1 MNPTAMNPTESI
13 ERHPF
18 EELADEFVLKLRGG
32 QSPSIE
38 HYAQAYP
45 EHAAMIRSVFP
56 SLMIV
61 EKVSAKV
68 TNESISPT
76 LCATGSDPTQFVP
89 KAFDDFEILQCIG
102 QGGMGVV
109 YEAIQ
114 GSLQRRVALKVIHAQ
129 ASASPRSRERFR
141 REAESAAGLHHT
153 NIVPVY
159 GSGEDHGLQYYAM
172 QLIHGSTLADVIV
185 SLRARLGE
193 SVTQEPLGPALT
205 LHAVDQLLTQRA
217 VSPNA
222 RQPQSSQKGAHK
234 SSNSYTTPSTPSQNH
249 GARGSS
255 APNEPTQPVQT
266 LDLTLAA
273 IQEPMQGSPL
283 AADPLS
289 TSIPASTLPASIPT
303 ASIPTASIPTASIL
317 PGTSKVSQDD
327 RSVRAIPMHY
337 YRNIARL
344 TSKVADALD
353 YAHQSG
359 VLHRDIKPSNL
370 LLDQTGTI
378 WVADFGLA
386 FREDLEGQTQ
396 TGELLGT
403 LRYMAPEQFVAKADS
418 RSDIYSLGLTLFELL
433 TLRPALEAPKRRV
446 LDPTKYSQLE
456 FTVSERQVIPRD
468 LQTIV
473 LKASALE
480 PENRYER
487 AKDFQED
494 LERFLDDLPILAR
507 RESPIESAMRW
518 IRRNPAIAS
527 LAASLFGLLVAI
539 ATILGLW
546 NRQQRQTLDELKLAY
561 IASANSL
568 VDRTKALEQAN
579 TESHRARQ
587 NMDLALEAFSTI
599 TENIASRGRSLEIQG
614 LDEAGLETD
623 GFADAVLTQADVEL
637 LKSLQNFFDRFAE
650 ENATDLR
657 FDAAISR
664 RRVGEIEN
672 KIGRYDQAAESLR
685 RAIAEFEAVRNK
697 DQAEQNKQRVLNE
710 EVQARKELIGLHSR
724 RDQFPRAIE
733 EMENLR
739 EVLKKNPEFATSEE
753 GRFGLASALESL
765 CSGSARLALDRSLND
780 RNLNDRRRRLF
791 PPIYGR
797 PGPWVPEIPIPMAQR
812 LERDL
817 AYNAQAV
824 ELLDGLS
831 QQYPLQSKYRL
842 GLARNHRDRM
852 RMYRL
857 LGLQSEFEKS
867 LGKASEIFQDLLSKN
882 PTSAV
887 LKYELANLYASS
899 LMHPSVDGNRL
910 EEAIRL
916 VQESLQ
922 EHPGVPEYQTLYASL
937 LARSAWTMPAGI
949 DPAAERQFERV
960 ENGIN
965 KLQQSIAIHQ
975 GLVDRFPEIQ
985 VYAIHLL
992 QTKMQIVDYYNQFRR
1007 PERAKQTLAEAIA
1020 LAEKLIESGTARQP
1034 ALRAIL
1040 ERLKERKNTLETK
1053 PEQEKP

>member
-1 MNPTAMNPTESI
+1 MNPTAMNPTEAI

-18 EELADEFVLKLRGG
+18 EELADEFVLKFRSGH
-32 QSPSIE
+32 SPSIE

-45 EHAAMIRSVFP
+45 EHAAMIRSIFP

-68 TNESISPT
+68 TNESIAPT
-76 LCATGSDPTQFVP
+76 LSATGSEPTQLVP

-102 QGGMGVV
+102 RGGMGVV

-193 SVTQEPLGPALT
+193 SVPDEPLGPALT
-205 LHAVDQLLTQRA
+205 LDAVDQLLTQRA
-217 VSPNA
+217 ASPSA
-222 RQPQSSQKGAHK
+222 KYPQSSQKGAHK
-234 SSNSYTTPSTPSQNH
+234 SSNSYSTPSKPSQDDQPT
-249 GARGSS
+249 SPL
-255 APNEPTQPVQT
+255 APNDPTLPAET
-266 LDLTLAA
+266 RDLTRAA

-283 AADPLS
+283 ATDELS
-289 TSIPASTLPASIPT
+289 TSILPASI
-303 ASIPTASIPTASIL
+303 S
-317 PGTSKVSQDD
+317 PGTSEVSHDD
-327 RSVRAIPMHY
+327 RAVRAIPMHY

-456 FTVSERQVIPRD
+456 FTASERQVIPRD

-480 PENRYER
+480 PVNRYAR

-527 LAASLFGLLVAI
+527 LTASLFGLLVAI

-546 NRQQRQTLDELKLAY
+546 NRQQRETLDELKLAY

-568 VDRTKALEQAN
+568 ADRTKALEQAN
-579 TESHRARQ
+579 TESQRARQ

-650 ENATDLR
+650 ENATDLS

-672 KIGRYDQAAESLR
+672 KIGRYDQAAQSLR

-697 DQAEQNKQRVLNE
+697 DQGGQDKQRILNE
-710 EVQARKELIGLHSR
+710 ELQARKELIGLHSR

-739 EVLKKNPEFATSEE
+739 DLLAKNPEFATSEE
-753 GRFGLASALESL
+753 GRFGLVSALESL
-765 CSGSARLALDRSLND
+765 SSGSARLALDRSLND

-791 PPIYGR
+791 PPFYSR

-817 AYNAQAV
+817 AYNAQAI

-831 QQYPLQSKYRL
+831 QQYPVQSKYRL

-857 LGLQSEFEKS
+857 LGLPSEFEKS

-887 LKYELANLYASS
+887 LKYELANLYATS
-899 LMHPSVDGNRL
+899 LVHPSVDGNRL
-910 EEAIRL
+910 EESIRL

-937 LARSAWTMPAGI
+937 LARSAWTIPAGI

-960 ENGIN
+960 ENGVI

-1040 ERLKERKNTLETK
+1040 DRLRERKNTMETK
-1053 PEQEKP
+1053 TEQEKP

>member
-1 MNPTAMNPTESI
+1 MNPTAMNPTEAV

-18 EELADEFVLKLRGG
+18 EELADEFVLKFRSGH
-32 QSPSIE
+32 SPSIE

-45 EHAAMIRSVFP
+45 EHAAMIRSIFP

-68 TNESISPT
+68 TNESIAPT
-76 LCATGSDPTQFVP
+76 SSATCSDPTQLVP
-89 KAFDDFEILQCIG
+89 KAFDDFEILHCIG
-102 QGGMGVV
+102 RGGMGVV

-193 SVTQEPLGPALT
+193 SVPGEPLGPALT
-205 LHAVDQLLTQRA
+205 LDAVDQLLTQRA
-217 VSPNA
+217 TPPNA
-222 RQPQSSQKGAHK
+222 KHPQSSQKGAHK
-234 SSNSYTTPSTPSQNH
+234 GSNSYSTPSKPS
-249 GARGSS
+249 RDDRPTSPL
-255 APNEPTQPVQT
+255 APNDPTLPAET
-266 LDLTLAA
+266 RDLTREA
-273 IQEPMQGSPL
+273 IQGPMQGSPL
-283 AADPLS
+283 ATDDSS
-289 TSIPASTLPASIPT
+289 TSISPASIPP
-303 ASIPTASIPTASIL
+303 ASIP
-317 PGTSKVSQDD
+317 PGTSEVYHDD
-327 RSVRAIPMHY
+327 RAVRAIPQHY

-386 FREDLEGQTQ
+386 FREDLESQTQ

-433 TLRPALEAPKRRV
+433 TLRPALQAPKRRV

-456 FTVSERQVIPRD
+456 FTASERQVIPRD

-480 PENRYER
+480 PVNRYER
-487 AKDFQED
+487 AKDFQVD

-507 RESPIESAMRW
+507 RESPIESTMRW

-527 LAASLFGLLVAI
+527 LTASLFGLLVAI

-546 NRQQRQTLDELKLAY
+546 NRQQRETLDELKLAY
-561 IASANSL
+561 IASANNL

-579 TESHRARQ
+579 TESKRARQ
-587 NMDLALEAFSTI
+587 NMDLALEAFNTI
-599 TENIASRGRSLEIQG
+599 TENIASRGRSLDIQG
-614 LDEAGLETD
+614 LDETGLETD

-672 KIGRYDQAAESLR
+672 KIGRYDQAAQSLR

-697 DQAEQNKQRVLNE
+697 DQGGQEKQRVLHE
-710 EVQARKELIGLHSR
+710 ELQARKELIGLHSR

-739 EVLKKNPEFATSEE
+739 EVLEKNPEFANSEE

-765 CSGSARLALDRSLND
+765 SSGSARLALDRSLND
-780 RNLNDRRRRLF
+780 RNLNDRRRKLF
-791 PPIYGR
+791 SPFFSR

-817 AYNAQAV
+817 VYNAQAI

-831 QQYPLQSKYRL
+831 QQNPVQSKYRL

-852 RMYRL
+852 RMNRL

-882 PTSAV
+882 PNSAV
-887 LKYELANLYASS
+887 LKYELANLFATS
-899 LMHPSVDGNRL
+899 LVHPSVDGDRL

-937 LARSAWTMPAGI
+937 LARSAWTIPAGI

-960 ENGIN
+960 ENGVN
-965 KLQQSIAIHQ
+965 KLQQSIAIQQ

-1040 ERLKERKNTLETK
+1040 DRLKERKNTMETK
-1053 PEQEKP
+1053 TEQEKP

>member
-255 APNEPTQPVQT
+255 APNEPTLPVQT

-283 AADPLS
+283 ATDQLS
-289 TSIPASTLPASIPT
+289 TSIPASTLP
-303 ASIPTASIPTASIL
+303 ASIPTASIL

-327 RSVRAIPMHY
+327 RSVRSIPMHY

-456 FTVSERQVIPRD
+456 FTASERQVIPRD

-579 TESHRARQ
+579 TESQRARQ

-780 RNLNDRRRRLF
+780 RNLNERRRRLF
-791 PPIYGR
+791 PPFYSR

-867 LGKASEIFQDLLSKN
+867 LGKASEIFQDLLSKI

-1020 LAEKLIESGTARQP
+1020 LAEKLIESGTSRQP

>member
-283 AADPLS
+283 ATDQLS
-289 TSIPASTLPASIPT
+289 TSIPASTLP

-697 DQAEQNKQRVLNE
+697 DQAEQDKQRVLNE

-739 EVLKKNPEFATSEE
+739 ELLKKNPEFATSEE

>member
-38 HYAQAYP
+38 HYAHAYP

-68 TNESISPT
+68 TNDSISPT
-76 LCATGSDPTQFVP
+76 LGTTGSDPTQFVP

-205 LHAVDQLLTQRA
+205 LDAVDQLLTQRA

-234 SSNSYTTPSTPSQNH
+234 SSNSYTTPSTPSQNY

-283 AADPLS
+283 ATDPLS
-289 TSIPASTLPASIPT
+289 TSIPASTLP
-303 ASIPTASIPTASIL
+303 ASIPTASIL

-327 RSVRAIPMHY
+327 RSVRAIPTHY

-433 TLRPALEAPKRRV
+433 TLRPALEAPKRRM

-456 FTVSERQVIPRD
+456 FTASERQVIPRD

-579 TESHRARQ
+579 TESQRARQ

-697 DQAEQNKQRVLNE
+697 DQGGQDKQRVLNE

-791 PPIYGR
+791 SPFYGR
-797 PGPWVPEIPIPMAQR
+797 PGPWVPEIPSPMAQR

-899 LMHPSVDGNRL
+899 LLHPSVDGNRL

>member
-255 APNEPTQPVQT
+255 APNEPTLPVQT

-283 AADPLS
+283 ATDQLS
-289 TSIPASTLPASIPT
+289 TSIPASTLP
-303 ASIPTASIPTASIL
+303 ASIPTASIL

-327 RSVRAIPMHY
+327 RSVRSIPMHY

-579 TESHRARQ
+579 TESQRARQ

-697 DQAEQNKQRVLNE
+697 DQAEQDKQRVLNE

-1020 LAEKLIESGTARQP
+1020 LAEKLIESGTSRQP

>member
-1 MNPTAMNPTESI
+1 MNPTAMNPTEAI

-18 EELADEFVLKLRGG
+18 EELADEFVLKFRSGH
-32 QSPSIE
+32 SPSIE

-45 EHAAMIRSVFP
+45 EHAAMIRSIFP

-68 TNESISPT
+68 TNESIAPT
-76 LCATGSDPTQFVP
+76 LSATGSEPTQLVP

-102 QGGMGVV
+102 RGGMGVV

-172 QLIHGSTLADVIV
+172 QLIHGSTLADIIV
-185 SLRARLGE
+185 SLRARLGQ
-193 SVTQEPLGPALT
+193 SFPHEPLGPALT
-205 LHAVDQLLTQRA
+205 LDAVDQLLTQRA
-217 VSPNA
+217 ASPSA
-222 RQPQSSQKGAHK
+222 KYPQSSQKGAHK
-234 SSNSYTTPSTPSQNH
+234 SSNSYSTPSKPSQDDQPT
-249 GARGSS
+249 SPL
-255 APNEPTQPVQT
+255 APNDPTLPAET
-266 LDLTLAA
+266 RDLTRAA

-283 AADPLS
+283 ATDELS
-289 TSIPASTLPASIPT
+289 TSILPASILP
-303 ASIPTASIPTASIL
+303 ASIL
-317 PGTSKVSQDD
+317 PGTSEVSPDD
-327 RSVRAIPMHY
+327 RTVRAIPMHY

-456 FTVSERQVIPRD
+456 FTASERQVIPRD

-480 PENRYER
+480 PVNRYAR

-527 LAASLFGLLVAI
+527 LTASLFGLLVAI

-546 NRQQRQTLDELKLAY
+546 NRQQRETLDELKLAY

-568 VDRTKALEQAN
+568 ADRTKALEQAN
-579 TESHRARQ
+579 TESQRARQ

-614 LDEAGLETD
+614 LDEAGIETD

-650 ENATDLR
+650 ENATDLS

-672 KIGRYDQAAESLR
+672 KIGRYDQAAQSLR

-697 DQAEQNKQRVLNE
+697 DQGGQDKQRVLNE

-739 EVLKKNPEFATSEE
+739 EVLSKNPEFATSEE

-765 CSGSARLALDRSLND
+765 SSGSARLALDRSLND

-791 PPIYGR
+791 PPFYSR

-817 AYNAQAV
+817 AYNAQAI

-831 QQYPLQSKYRL
+831 QQYPVQSKYRL

-857 LGLQSEFEKS
+857 LGLPSEFEKS

-887 LKYELANLYASS
+887 LKYELANLYATS
-899 LMHPSVDGNRL
+899 LVHPSVDGNRL
-910 EEAIRL
+910 EESIRL

-937 LARSAWTMPAGI
+937 LARSAWTIPAGI

-960 ENGIN
+960 ENGVI

-1040 ERLKERKNTLETK
+1040 DRLKERKNTMETK
-1053 PEQEKP
+1053 PELEKP

>member
-1 MNPTAMNPTESI
+1 
-13 ERHPF
+13 
-18 EELADEFVLKLRGG
+18 
-32 QSPSIE
+32 
-38 HYAQAYP
+38 
-45 EHAAMIRSVFP
+45 
-56 SLMIV
+56 
-61 EKVSAKV
+61 
-68 TNESISPT
+68 
-76 LCATGSDPTQFVP
+76 
-89 KAFDDFEILQCIG
+89 
-102 QGGMGVV
+102 
-109 YEAIQ
+109 
-114 GSLQRRVALKVIHAQ
+114 
-129 ASASPRSRERFR
+129 
-141 REAESAAGLHHT
+141 
-153 NIVPVY
+153 
-159 GSGEDHGLQYYAM
+159 M

-249 GARGSS
+249 GARSSS

-283 AADPLS
+283 ATDPLS
-289 TSIPASTLPASIPT
+289 TSIPASTLP
-303 ASIPTASIPTASIL
+303 ASIPTASIL

-327 RSVRAIPMHY
+327 RSVRSIPMHY

-456 FTVSERQVIPRD
+456 FTASERQMIPRD

-473 LKASALE
+473 RKAAALE

-487 AKDFQED
+487 AKDLQED

-507 RESPIESAMRW
+507 RESTIESAMRW

-527 LAASLFGLLVAI
+527 LTASLFGLLVAI

-561 IASANSL
+561 AASANSL
-568 VDRTKALEQAN
+568 VDRTNALEQAN
-579 TESHRARQ
+579 TESQRARQ
-587 NMDLALEAFSTI
+587 NMDLALEAFNTI

-657 FDAAISR
+657 FDAAVSR

-672 KIGRYDQAAESLR
+672 KIGRYNQAAESLR

-697 DQAEQNKQRVLNE
+697 DQGGQDKQRVLNE

-780 RNLNDRRRRLF
+780 RNLNERRRRLF
-791 PPIYGR
+791 PPFYSR

-887 LKYELANLYASS
+887 LKYELANLYATS
-899 LMHPSVDGNRL
+899 LVHPSVDGNRL
-910 EEAIRL
+910 DEAIRL

-1040 ERLKERKNTLETK
+1040 DRLKERKNTLESK
-1053 PEQEKP
+1053 PEQEKT

>member
-68 TNESISPT
+68 TNESIAPT
-76 LCATGSDPTQFVP
+76 LCATRSDPTQFVP

-255 APNEPTQPVQT
+255 APNEPTLPVQT

-283 AADPLS
+283 ATDQLS

-303 ASIPTASIPTASIL
+303 ASTL
-317 PGTSKVSQDD
+317 PETSKVSQDD
-327 RSVRAIPMHY
+327 RSVRSIPMHY

-579 TESHRARQ
+579 TESQRARQ

-697 DQAEQNKQRVLNE
+697 DQAEQDKQRVLNE

-797 PGPWVPEIPIPMAQR
+797 PGPWVPEIPFPMAQR

>member
-18 EELADEFVLKLRGG
+18 EELADEFVLKLRSG

-255 APNEPTQPVQT
+255 APNEPTLPVQT

-283 AADPLS
+283 ATDPLS

-303 ASIPTASIPTASIL
+303 ASTL

-327 RSVRAIPMHY
+327 RSVRSIPMHY

-456 FTVSERQVIPRD
+456 FTASERQVIPRD

-579 TESHRARQ
+579 TESQRARQ

-697 DQAEQNKQRVLNE
+697 DQAEQDKQRVLNE

>member
-255 APNEPTQPVQT
+255 APNEPTLPVQT

-283 AADPLS
+283 ATDQLS
-289 TSIPASTLPASIPT
+289 TSIPASTLP

-579 TESHRARQ
+579 TESQRARQ

-697 DQAEQNKQRVLNE
+697 DQAEQDKQRVLNE

-797 PGPWVPEIPIPMAQR
+797 PGPWVPEIPFPMAQR

>member
-1 MNPTAMNPTESI
+1 
-13 ERHPF
+13 
-18 EELADEFVLKLRGG
+18 
-32 QSPSIE
+32 
-38 HYAQAYP
+38 
-45 EHAAMIRSVFP
+45 
-56 SLMIV
+56 
-61 EKVSAKV
+61 
-68 TNESISPT
+68 
-76 LCATGSDPTQFVP
+76 
-89 KAFDDFEILQCIG
+89 
-102 QGGMGVV
+102 V

-234 SSNSYTTPSTPSQNH
+234 SSNSYTTPSTPSQNY

-255 APNEPTQPVQT
+255 APNEPTLPVQT

-283 AADPLS
+283 ATDLLS

-303 ASIPTASIPTASIL
+303 ASTL
-317 PGTSKVSQDD
+317 PETSKVSQDD
-327 RSVRAIPMHY
+327 RSVRSIPMHY

-456 FTVSERQVIPRD
+456 FTASERQVIPRD

-579 TESHRARQ
+579 TESQRARQ

-697 DQAEQNKQRVLNE
+697 DQAEQDKQRVLNE

-733 EMENLR
+733 EMDNLR
-739 EVLKKNPEFATSEE
+739 EVLKMNPEFATSEE

-765 CSGSARLALDRSLND
+765 CSGSARLALDRRLND

-797 PGPWVPEIPIPMAQR
+797 PGPWVPEIPFPMAQR

-867 LGKASEIFQDLLSKN
+867 PDLS
-882 PTSAV
+882 SAKV
-887 LKYELANLYASS
+887 
-899 LMHPSVDGNRL
+899 
-910 EEAIRL
+910 
-916 VQESLQ
+916 
-922 EHPGVPEYQTLYASL
+922 
-937 LARSAWTMPAGI
+937 
-949 DPAAERQFERV
+949 
-960 ENGIN
+960 
-965 KLQQSIAIHQ
+965 
-975 GLVDRFPEIQ
+975 
-985 VYAIHLL
+985 
-992 QTKMQIVDYYNQFRR
+992 
-1007 PERAKQTLAEAIA
+1007 
-1020 LAEKLIESGTARQP
+1020 
-1034 ALRAIL
+1034 
-1040 ERLKERKNTLETK
+1040 
-1053 PEQEKP
+1053 

>member
-255 APNEPTQPVQT
+255 APNEPTLPVQT

-283 AADPLS
+283 ATDPLS
-289 TSIPASTLPASIPT
+289 TSIPASTLP
-303 ASIPTASIPTASIL
+303 ASIPTASIL

-327 RSVRAIPMHY
+327 RSVRSIPMHY

-456 FTVSERQVIPRD
+456 FTASERQVIPRD

-579 TESHRARQ
+579 TESQRARQ

-1020 LAEKLIESGTARQP
+1020 LAEKLIESGTSRQP

>member
-283 AADPLS
+283 ATDQLS

-303 ASIPTASIPTASIL
+303 ASTL
-317 PGTSKVSQDD
+317 PGTFKVSQDD
-327 RSVRAIPMHY
+327 RSVRAIPIHY

-456 FTVSERQVIPRD
+456 FTASERQVIPRD

-797 PGPWVPEIPIPMAQR
+797 PGPWVPEIPFPMAQR

>member
-1 MNPTAMNPTESI
+1 MNPTAMNPTEAI

-18 EELADEFVLKLRGG
+18 EELADEFVLKFRSGH
-32 QSPSIE
+32 SPSIE

-45 EHAAMIRSVFP
+45 EHAAMIRSIFP

-68 TNESISPT
+68 TNESIAPT
-76 LCATGSDPTQFVP
+76 LSATGSNSTQLVP

-102 QGGMGVV
+102 RGGMGVV

-172 QLIHGSTLADVIV
+172 QLIHGSTLADIIL
-185 SLRARLGE
+185 SLRARLSE
-193 SVTQEPLGPALT
+193 SVPHEPLGPALT
-205 LHAVDQLLTQRA
+205 LDAVDQLLTQRA
-217 VSPNA
+217 ASPSA
-222 RQPQSSQKGAHK
+222 KHPQSSQKGAQK
-234 SSNSYTTPSTPSQNH
+234 GSNSYSTPSKPSQDD
-249 GARGSS
+249 RPTSPL
-255 APNEPTQPVQT
+255 APNDPTLPT
-266 LDLTLAA
+266 ETRDLTHAA

-283 AADPLS
+283 ATDELS
-289 TSIPASTLPASIPT
+289 TSISPASI
-303 ASIPTASIPTASIL
+303 S
-317 PGTSKVSQDD
+317 PGTSEVYPDD
-327 RSVRAIPMHY
+327 RAVRAIPQHY

-386 FREDLEGQTQ
+386 FREDLESQTQ

-433 TLRPALEAPKRRV
+433 TLRPGLEAPKRRV

-456 FTVSERQVIPRD
+456 FTASERQVIPRD

-480 PENRYER
+480 PVHRYER

-507 RESPIESAMRW
+507 RESPIESMMRW

-527 LAASLFGLLVAI
+527 LTASLFGLLVAI

-546 NRQQRQTLDELKLAY
+546 NRQQRETLDELKLAY

-568 VDRTKALEQAN
+568 TDRTKALEQAN
-579 TESHRARQ
+579 TESQRARQ

-650 ENATDLR
+650 ENATDLS

-672 KIGRYDQAAESLR
+672 KIGRYDQAAQSLR

-697 DQAEQNKQRVLNE
+697 DQGGQDKQRVLNE

-739 EVLKKNPEFATSEE
+739 EVLAKNPEFATSEE

-765 CSGSARLALDRSLND
+765 SSGSARLALDRSLND

-791 PPIYGR
+791 PPFYSR

-817 AYNAQAV
+817 AYNAQAI

-831 QQYPLQSKYRL
+831 QQYPVQSKYRL

-857 LGLQSEFEKS
+857 LGLPSEFEKS

-887 LKYELANLYASS
+887 LKYELANLYATS
-899 LMHPSVDGNRL
+899 LVHPSVDGNRL

-937 LARSAWTMPAGI
+937 LARSAWTIPAGI

-960 ENGIN
+960 ENGVI

-1040 ERLKERKNTLETK
+1040 DRLKERKNTMETK
-1053 PEQEKP
+1053 PELEKP

>member
-1 MNPTAMNPTESI
+1 MIPTAVNPTESI

-205 LHAVDQLLTQRA
+205 LDAVDQLLTQRA

-249 GARGSS
+249 GARSSS

-283 AADPLS
+283 ATDLLS
-289 TSIPASTLPASIPT
+289 TSIPASTLPASIP
-303 ASIPTASIPTASIL
+303 AASIL

-456 FTVSERQVIPRD
+456 FTASERQVIPRD

-579 TESHRARQ
+579 TESQRARQ

-697 DQAEQNKQRVLNE
+697 DQAEQDKQRVLNE

>member
-18 EELADEFVLKLRGG
+18 EELADEFVLKLRSG

-222 RQPQSSQKGAHK
+222 RQPQSSQKGAPK

-266 LDLTLAA
+266 LDLTLTA

-303 ASIPTASIPTASIL
+303 ASIL

-327 RSVRAIPMHY
+327 RAVRAIPQHY

-456 FTVSERQVIPRD
+456 FTASERQVIPRD

-546 NRQQRQTLDELKLAY
+546 NRQQRQTLDELKMAY

-579 TESHRARQ
+579 TESQRARQ

-697 DQAEQNKQRVLNE
+697 DQAEQDKQRVLNE

-765 CSGSARLALDRSLND
+765 CSGSGLALDRSLND
-780 RNLNDRRRRLF
+780 RRSRGFRCAKRNPDEIVRCGDPRRPRRRL
-791 PPIYGR
+791 
-797 PGPWVPEIPIPMAQR
+797 Q
-812 LERDL
+812 
-817 AYNAQAV
+817 
-824 ELLDGLS
+824 
-831 QQYPLQSKYRL
+831 
-842 GLARNHRDRM
+842 
-852 RMYRL
+852 
-857 LGLQSEFEKS
+857 
-867 LGKASEIFQDLLSKN
+867 
-882 PTSAV
+882 V
-887 LKYELANLYASS
+887 L
-899 LMHPSVDGNRL
+899 
-910 EEAIRL
+910 
-916 VQESLQ
+916 
-922 EHPGVPEYQTLYASL
+922 
-937 LARSAWTMPAGI
+937 
-949 DPAAERQFERV
+949 
-960 ENGIN
+960 
-965 KLQQSIAIHQ
+965 
-975 GLVDRFPEIQ
+975 
-985 VYAIHLL
+985 
-992 QTKMQIVDYYNQFRR
+992 
-1007 PERAKQTLAEAIA
+1007 
-1020 LAEKLIESGTARQP
+1020 
-1034 ALRAIL
+1034 
-1040 ERLKERKNTLETK
+1040 
-1053 PEQEKP
+1053 

>member
-1 MNPTAMNPTESI
+1 MNPTAMNPTEAI

-18 EELADEFVLKLRGG
+18 EELADEFVLKFRSG

-45 EHAAMIRSVFP
+45 QHAAMIRSIFP

-68 TNESISPT
+68 TNESIAPT
-76 LCATGSDPTQFVP
+76 LSATCSDPTQLVP
-89 KAFDDFEILQCIG
+89 KAFDDFEILHCIG
-102 QGGMGVV
+102 RGGMGVV

-193 SVTQEPLGPALT
+193 SVPGEPLGPALT
-205 LHAVDQLLTQRA
+205 LDAVDQLLTQRA
-217 VSPNA
+217 TPPSA
-222 RQPQSSQKGAHK
+222 KHPQSSQKGAHK
-234 SSNSYTTPSTPSQNH
+234 GSNSYSTPSKPS
-249 GARGSS
+249 RDDRPTSPL
-255 APNEPTQPVQT
+255 APNDPTLPAET
-266 LDLTLAA
+266 RDLTRKA
-273 IQEPMQGSPL
+273 IQGPMQGSPL
-283 AADPLS
+283 ATDDSS
-289 TSIPASTLPASIPT
+289 TSISPASI
-303 ASIPTASIPTASIL
+303 S
-317 PGTSKVSQDD
+317 PGTSEVYHDD
-327 RSVRAIPMHY
+327 RAVRAIPQHY

-386 FREDLEGQTQ
+386 FREDLESQTQ

-456 FTVSERQVIPRD
+456 FTASERQVIPRD

-480 PENRYER
+480 PVNRYER

-507 RESPIESAMRW
+507 RESPIESTMRW

-527 LAASLFGLLVAI
+527 LTASLFGLLVAI

-546 NRQQRQTLDELKLAY
+546 NRQQRETLDELKLAY
-561 IASANSL
+561 IASANNL

-579 TESHRARQ
+579 TESKRARQ
-587 NMDLALEAFSTI
+587 NMDLALEAFNTI
-599 TENIASRGRSLEIQG
+599 TENIASRGRSLDIQG
-614 LDEAGLETD
+614 LDETGLETD

-672 KIGRYDQAAESLR
+672 KIGRYDQAAQSLR

-697 DQAEQNKQRVLNE
+697 DQGGQEKQRVLNE
-710 EVQARKELIGLHSR
+710 ELQARKELIGLHSR

-739 EVLKKNPEFATSEE
+739 EVLDKNPEFANSEE

-765 CSGSARLALDRSLND
+765 SSGSARLALDRSLND
-780 RNLNDRRRRLF
+780 RNLNDRRRKLF
-791 PPIYGR
+791 SPFFSR

-817 AYNAQAV
+817 VYNAQAI

-831 QQYPLQSKYRL
+831 QQNPVQSKYRL
-842 GLARNHRDRM
+842 GLARNHRDQM
-852 RMYRL
+852 RMNRL

-887 LKYELANLYASS
+887 LKYELANLFATS
-899 LMHPSVDGNRL
+899 LVHPSVDGDRL

-937 LARSAWTMPAGI
+937 LARSAWTIPAGI

-960 ENGIN
+960 ENGVN
-965 KLQQSIAIHQ
+965 KLQQSIAIQQ

-992 QTKMQIVDYYNQFRR
+992 QTKMQLVDYYNQFRR

-1040 ERLKERKNTLETK
+1040 DRLKERKNTMETK
-1053 PEQEKP
+1053 TEQEKP

>member
-1 MNPTAMNPTESI
+1 MNPTAMNPTEAI

-18 EELADEFVLKLRGG
+18 EELADEFVLKFRSG

-45 EHAAMIRSVFP
+45 QHAAMIRSIFP

-68 TNESISPT
+68 TNESIAPT
-76 LCATGSDPTQFVP
+76 LSATCSDPTQLVP
-89 KAFDDFEILQCIG
+89 KAFDDFEILHCIG
-102 QGGMGVV
+102 RGGMGVV

-193 SVTQEPLGPALT
+193 SVPGEPLGPALT
-205 LHAVDQLLTQRA
+205 LDAVDQLLTQRA
-217 VSPNA
+217 TPPSA
-222 RQPQSSQKGAHK
+222 KHPQSSQKGAHK
-234 SSNSYTTPSTPSQNH
+234 GSNSYSTPSKPS
-249 GARGSS
+249 RDDRPTSPL
-255 APNEPTQPVQT
+255 APNDPTLPAET
-266 LDLTLAA
+266 RDLTRKA
-273 IQEPMQGSPL
+273 IQGPMQGSPL
-283 AADPLS
+283 ATDDSS
-289 TSIPASTLPASIPT
+289 TSISPASISP
-303 ASIPTASIPTASIL
+303 ASIS
-317 PGTSKVSQDD
+317 PGTSEVYHDD
-327 RSVRAIPMHY
+327 RAVRAIPQHY

-386 FREDLEGQTQ
+386 FREDLESQTQ

-456 FTVSERQVIPRD
+456 FTASERQVIPRD

-480 PENRYER
+480 PVNRYER
-487 AKDFQED
+487 AKDFQVD

-507 RESPIESAMRW
+507 RESPIESTMRW

-527 LAASLFGLLVAI
+527 LTASLFGLLVAI

-546 NRQQRQTLDELKLAY
+546 NRQQRETLDELKLAY
-561 IASANSL
+561 IGSANSL
-568 VDRTKALEQAN
+568 ADRTKALEQAN
-579 TESHRARQ
+579 TESKRARQ
-587 NMDLALEAFSTI
+587 NMDLALEAFNTI
-599 TENIASRGRSLEIQG
+599 TENIASRGRSLDIQG
-614 LDEAGLETD
+614 LDETGLETD

-672 KIGRYDQAAESLR
+672 KIGRYDQAAQSLR

-697 DQAEQNKQRVLNE
+697 DQGGQEKQRVLHE
-710 EVQARKELIGLHSR
+710 ELQARKELIGLHSR

-739 EVLKKNPEFATSEE
+739 EVLEKNPEFANSEE

-765 CSGSARLALDRSLND
+765 SSGSARLALDRSLND

-791 PPIYGR
+791 SPFFSR

-817 AYNAQAV
+817 AYNAQAI

-831 QQYPLQSKYRL
+831 QQNPVQSKYRL

-852 RMYRL
+852 RMNRL

-887 LKYELANLYASS
+887 LKYELANLYATS
-899 LMHPSVDGNRL
+899 LVHPSVDGDRL

-922 EHPGVPEYQTLYASL
+922 DHPGVPEYQTLYASL
-937 LARSAWTMPAGI
+937 LARSAWTIPAGI

-960 ENGIN
+960 ENGVN
-965 KLQQSIAIHQ
+965 KLQQSIAIQQ

-992 QTKMQIVDYYNQFRR
+992 QTKMQLVDYYNQFRR

-1040 ERLKERKNTLETK
+1040 DRLKERKNTMETK
-1053 PEQEKP
+1053 TEQEKP

>member
-1 MNPTAMNPTESI
+1 MNPTEPI

-18 EELADEFVLKLRGG
+18 EELADQFVSEIRSG

-38 HYAQAYP
+38 QYAQAHR

-56 SLMIV
+56 SLVIV
-61 EKVSAKV
+61 EKVSAKEL
-68 TNESISPT
+68 TASMAST
-76 LCATGSDPTQFVP
+76 LPLTRSDLAQHVP
-89 KAFDDFEILQCIG
+89 RAFDDFEIVRCIG
-102 QGGMGVV
+102 QGGMGMV

-193 SVTQEPLGPALT
+193 PVTQEPLGPALT
-205 LHAVDQLLTQRA
+205 LDAVDQLLTQRA

-222 RQPQSSQKGAHK
+222 RQPQSSQKGDHK

-249 GARGSS
+249 GARSSS
-255 APNEPTQPVQT
+255 APNEPTQPFQT
-266 LDLTLAA
+266 LNLTLAA
-273 IQEPMQGSPL
+273 IQEPMRGSPL
-283 AADPLS
+283 ATDQLS
-289 TSIPASTLPASIPT
+289 TSIPTT
-303 ASIPTASIPTASIL
+303 SIL
-317 PGTSKVSQDD
+317 PGASKVSQDD

-433 TLRPALEAPKRRV
+433 TLRPALDAPKRRV

-456 FTVSERQVIPRD
+456 FTASERQVIPRD

-487 AKDFQED
+487 SKDFQED

-539 ATILGLW
+539 AT
-546 NRQQRQTLDELKLAY
+546 
-561 IASANSL
+561 
-568 VDRTKALEQAN
+568 
-579 TESHRARQ
+579 
-587 NMDLALEAFSTI
+587 
-599 TENIASRGRSLEIQG
+599 
-614 LDEAGLETD
+614 
-623 GFADAVLTQADVEL
+623 
-637 LKSLQNFFDRFAE
+637 
-650 ENATDLR
+650 
-657 FDAAISR
+657 
-664 RRVGEIEN
+664 
-672 KIGRYDQAAESLR
+672 
-685 RAIAEFEAVRNK
+685 
-697 DQAEQNKQRVLNE
+697 
-710 EVQARKELIGLHSR
+710 
-724 RDQFPRAIE
+724 
-733 EMENLR
+733 
-739 EVLKKNPEFATSEE
+739 
-753 GRFGLASALESL
+753 
-765 CSGSARLALDRSLND
+765 
-780 RNLNDRRRRLF
+780 
-791 PPIYGR
+791 
-797 PGPWVPEIPIPMAQR
+797 
-812 LERDL
+812 
-817 AYNAQAV
+817 
-824 ELLDGLS
+824 
-831 QQYPLQSKYRL
+831 
-842 GLARNHRDRM
+842 
-852 RMYRL
+852 
-857 LGLQSEFEKS
+857 
-867 LGKASEIFQDLLSKN
+867 
-882 PTSAV
+882 
-887 LKYELANLYASS
+887 
-899 LMHPSVDGNRL
+899 
-910 EEAIRL
+910 
-916 VQESLQ
+916 
-922 EHPGVPEYQTLYASL
+922 
-937 LARSAWTMPAGI
+937 
-949 DPAAERQFERV
+949 
-960 ENGIN
+960 
-965 KLQQSIAIHQ
+965 
-975 GLVDRFPEIQ
+975 
-985 VYAIHLL
+985 
-992 QTKMQIVDYYNQFRR
+992 
-1007 PERAKQTLAEAIA
+1007 
-1020 LAEKLIESGTARQP
+1020 
-1034 ALRAIL
+1034 
-1040 ERLKERKNTLETK
+1040 
-1053 PEQEKP
+1053 

>member
-205 LHAVDQLLTQRA
+205 LDAVDQLLTQRA

-222 RQPQSSQKGAHK
+222 RQPQSSQKGAPK

-283 AADPLS
+283 ATDLLS
-289 TSIPASTLPASIPT
+289 TSIPASTLPASIPA
-303 ASIPTASIPTASIL
+303 ASTL

-327 RSVRAIPMHY
+327 RSVRSIPMHY

-456 FTVSERQVIPRD
+456 FTASERQVIPRD

-579 TESHRARQ
+579 TESQRARQ

-697 DQAEQNKQRVLNE
+697 DQAEQDKQRVLNE

-831 QQYPLQSKYRL
+831 QQYPVQSKYRL

-1040 ERLKERKNTLETK
+1040 DRLKERKNTLETK

>member
-1 MNPTAMNPTESI
+1 MNPTAMNPTEAV

-18 EELADEFVLKLRGG
+18 EELADEFVLKFRSG

-45 EHAAMIRSVFP
+45 QHAAMIRSIFP

-68 TNESISPT
+68 TNESIAPT
-76 LCATGSDPTQFVP
+76 LSVTCSDPTQLVP
-89 KAFDDFEILQCIG
+89 KAFDDFEILHCIG
-102 QGGMGVV
+102 RGGMGVV

-193 SVTQEPLGPALT
+193 SVPDEPLGPALT
-205 LHAVDQLLTQRA
+205 LDAVDQLLTQRTA
-217 VSPNA
+217 SPSA
-222 RQPQSSQKGAHK
+222 KHPQRSQKGVRK
-234 SSNSYTTPSTPSQNH
+234 GSNSYSTPSKPSQDGGPTNPL
-249 GARGSS
+249 
-255 APNEPTQPVQT
+255 APNDPTMLAET
-266 LDLTLAA
+266 RELTHAA
-273 IQEPMQGSPL
+273 IQEPMKGSPL
-283 AADPLS
+283 ATDELS
-289 TSIPASTLPASIPT
+289 ASFPQNSIS
-303 ASIPTASIPTASIL
+303 
-317 PGTSKVSQDD
+317 PGTSEVSHDD
-327 RSVRAIPMHY
+327 RAVRAIPQHY

-433 TLRPALEAPKRRV
+433 TLRPGLEAPKRRV

-456 FTVSERQVIPRD
+456 FTASERQVIPRD

-480 PENRYER
+480 PVNRYER

-527 LAASLFGLLVAI
+527 LTASLFGLLVAI

-546 NRQQRQTLDELKLAY
+546 NRQQRETLDELKLAY

-568 VDRTKALEQAN
+568 ADRTKALEQAN
-579 TESHRARQ
+579 TESQRARQ

-650 ENATDLR
+650 ENATDLS

-672 KIGRYDQAAESLR
+672 KIGRYDQAAQSLR

-697 DQAEQNKQRVLNE
+697 DQGGQNKQRVLNE

-739 EVLKKNPEFATSEE
+739 EVLAKNPEFATSEE

-765 CSGSARLALDRSLND
+765 SSGSARLALDRSLND

-791 PPIYGR
+791 SPFYSR

-817 AYNAQAV
+817 AYNAQAI

-831 QQYPLQSKYRL
+831 QQNPVQSKYRL

-857 LGLQSEFEKS
+857 LGLPSEFEKS

-887 LKYELANLYASS
+887 LKYELANLYATS
-899 LMHPSVDGNRL
+899 LVHPSVDGNRL

-922 EHPGVPEYQTLYASL
+922 DHPGVPEYQTLYASL
-937 LARSAWTMPAGI
+937 LARSAWTIPAGI
-949 DPAAERQFERV
+949 DPSAERQFERV
-960 ENGIN
+960 ENGVI

-1007 PERAKQTLAEAIA
+1007 PERAKQTLTEAIA

-1040 ERLKERKNTLETK
+1040 DRLKERKNTMETK
-1053 PEQEKP
+1053 PELEKP

>member
-283 AADPLS
+283 ATDQLS
-289 TSIPASTLPASIPT
+289 TSIPASTLP
-303 ASIPTASIPTASIL
+303 ASIPTASIL

-579 TESHRARQ
+579 TESQRARQ

-697 DQAEQNKQRVLNE
+697 DQAEQDKQRVLNE

-1020 LAEKLIESGTARQP
+1020 LAEKLIESGTSRQP

>member
-18 EELADEFVLKLRGG
+18 EELADEFVLKLRSG

-255 APNEPTQPVQT
+255 APNEPTLPVQT

-283 AADPLS
+283 ATDPLS

-303 ASIPTASIPTASIL
+303 ASTL

-327 RSVRAIPMHY
+327 RSVRSIPMHY

-456 FTVSERQVIPRD
+456 FTASERQVIPRD

-579 TESHRARQ
+579 TESQRARQ

-697 DQAEQNKQRVLNE
+697 DQAEQDKQRVLNE

-739 EVLKKNPEFATSEE
+739 ELLKKNPEFATSEE

>member
-222 RQPQSSQKGAHK
+222 RQPQSSQKGAPK

-303 ASIPTASIPTASIL
+303 ASTL
-317 PGTSKVSQDD
+317 PETSKVSQDD
-327 RSVRAIPMHY
+327 RSVRSIPMHY

-456 FTVSERQVIPRD
+456 FTASERQVIPRD

-579 TESHRARQ
+579 TESQRARQ

-697 DQAEQNKQRVLNE
+697 DQAEQDKQRVLNE

-739 EVLKKNPEFATSEE
+739 ELLKKNPEFATSEE

>member
-18 EELADEFVLKLRGG
+18 EELADEFVLKLRSG

-222 RQPQSSQKGAHK
+222 RQPQSSQKGAPK

-303 ASIPTASIPTASIL
+303 ASIL

-327 RSVRAIPMHY
+327 RSVRSIPMHY

-456 FTVSERQVIPRD
+456 FTASERQVIPRD

-546 NRQQRQTLDELKLAY
+546 NRQQRQTLDELKMAY

-579 TESHRARQ
+579 TESQRARQ

-697 DQAEQNKQRVLNE
+697 DQAEQDKQRVLNE

-1034 ALRAIL
+1034 AIRAIL